1 MAKFGLS
8 LIDAKRCTPV
18 DFEYYQKAYEIKTVE
33 EHRLIAAQAWMNQ
46 TVQATTEGKNPKP
59 KYKHFNDFYDYKKE
73 FYSVFGKRAP
83 EKKRLTL
90 ADKNRLLNQSL
101 KKGG

>member
-46 TVQATTEGKNPKP
+46 TVQATTEGKKPKP

-73 FYSVFGKRAP
+73 FYSVFGKRTP
-83 EKKRLTL
+83 EKKRLSL